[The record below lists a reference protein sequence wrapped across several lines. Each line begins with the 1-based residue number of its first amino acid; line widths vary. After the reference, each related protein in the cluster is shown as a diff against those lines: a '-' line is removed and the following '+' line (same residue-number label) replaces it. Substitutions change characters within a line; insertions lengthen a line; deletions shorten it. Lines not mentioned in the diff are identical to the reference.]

1 VIFLYHPGL
10 PPSANNA
17 YVNLPHGGRR
27 LSKEGEKYKNE
38 TLAFFTRT
46 YRKELLTFKKNT
58 PYLVAMTFFFDAVET
73 KGWAS
78 GKAESRYKKFDAT
91 NRPKLLEDVLKDA
104 AGIDDSQNL
113 DVYLR
118 KRDVAQCPH
127 NIRWKE
133 ATIAH
138 APNRHGEEHVDIMI
152 WDLEK
157 EANPFDAAFRSHT

>member
-1 VIFLYHPGL
+1 MIFLYHPGL

-38 TLAFFTRT
+38 TLAFFART

-58 PYLVAMTFFFDAVET
+58 PYLVAMTFFFDALET

-118 KRDVAQCPH
+118 KRDVAQCPVQASGSTPAH
-127 NIRWKE
+127 IRL
-133 ATIAH
+133 
-138 APNRHGEEHVDIMI
+138 GEHVDIMI

>member
-1 VIFLYHPGL
+1 MITLYHPGL

-38 TLAFFTRT
+38 TISYFSRT
-46 YRKELLTFKKNT
+46 YRRELMTIKPNT
-58 PYLVAMTFFFDAVET
+58 PYLMVMTFYFDRIENE
-73 KGWAS
+73 GWAT
-78 GKAESRYKKFDAT
+78 GAAKTRYKKFDAT

-118 KRDVAQCPH
+118 KRAVKDCPVH
-127 NIRWKE
+127 
-133 ATIAH
+133 
-138 APNRHGEEHVDIMI
+138 HGSAIVQLQEHVDIMI

-157 EANPFDAAFRSHT
+157 EANPFDGVLRSHP

>member
-1 VIFLYHPGL
+1 MIALYHPGL

-17 YVNLPHGGRR
+17 YVNLPRGGRR

-38 TLAFFTRT
+38 TLAFFART
-46 YRKELLTFKKNT
+46 YRRELMTFQKNR
-58 PYLVAMTFFFDAVET
+58 PYLVAMTFFFDAIET
-73 KGWAS
+73 KGWAE

-91 NRPKLLEDVLKDA
+91 NRPKLLEDVLKEA

-118 KRDVAQCPH
+118 KRNVKDCAVTVPGH
-127 NIRWKE
+127 
-133 ATIAH
+133 TI
-138 APNRHGEEHVDIMI
+138 EHVDILI

-157 EANPFDAAFRSHT
+157 EANPFDAAFRSNS

>member
-1 VIFLYHPGL
+1 MIFLYHPGL

-17 YVNLPHGGRR
+17 YANLPRGGRR
-27 LSKEGEKYKNE
+27 LTKEGEKYKNE
-38 TLAFFTRT
+38 TLAFFART

-58 PYLVAMTFFFDAVET
+58 PYLMAMTFFFDEIET

-91 NRPKLLEDVLKDA
+91 NRPKLLEDVFKDA

-118 KRDVAQCPH
+118 KRSARDCPIAVAGH
-127 NIRWKE
+127 SI
-133 ATIAH
+133 
-138 APNRHGEEHVDIMI
+138 EHVDLMI

-157 EANPFDAAFRSHT
+157 EANPFDAAFRPHT

>member
-1 VIFLYHPGL
+1 MITLYHPGL

-27 LSKEGEKYKNE
+27 LSKEGEKYKHE
-38 TLAFFTRT
+38 TIAHFTRN
-46 YRKELLTFKKNT
+46 YRREFMIFKPNT
-58 PYLVAMTFFFDAVET
+58 PYLMVMSFYFDAIENA
-73 KGWAS
+73 GWAT
-78 GKAESRYKKFDAT
+78 GTAKTRYKKFDAT

-118 KRDVAQCPH
+118 KRAIADCRIPHPSGVAGQPLLQ
-127 NIRWKE
+127 
-133 ATIAH
+133 
-138 APNRHGEEHVDIMI
+138 EHVDIMI

-157 EANPFDAAFRSHT
+157 EANPFDGALRQHP

>member
-1 VIFLYHPGL
+1 MIFLYHPGL

-27 LSKEGEKYKNE
+27 LSKDGEKYKHE
-38 TLAFFTRT
+38 LMAYFTRT
-46 YRKELLTFKKNT
+46 YRREFMIFKPNT
-58 PYLVAMTFFFDAVET
+58 PYLMVMSFYFDCIENN
-73 KGWAS
+73 GWAT
-78 GKAESRYKKFDAT
+78 GKSKTRYKKFDAT

-118 KRDVAQCPH
+118 KRPTVMCPYMARPGAEH
-127 NIRWKE
+127 NV
-133 ATIAH
+133 
-138 APNRHGEEHVDIMI
+138 EHVDIMI

-157 EANPFDAAFRSHT
+157 EANPFDAALPRP

>member
-1 VIFLYHPGL
+1 MIFLYHPGL

-58 PYLVAMTFFFDAVET
+58 PYLVAMTFFFDDIET

-118 KRDVAQCPH
+118 KRNVRDCPDFPAH
-127 NIRWKE
+127 N
-133 ATIAH
+133 
-138 APNRHGEEHVDIMI
+138 GEHVDLMI
-152 WDLEK
+152 WDLDK
-157 EANPFDAAFRSHT
+157 EANPFDAAFRSHA

>member
-1 VIFLYHPGL
+1 MIFMHHPGL

-27 LSKEGEKYKNE
+27 LNKEGEKYKHE
-38 TLAFFTRT
+38 TLAYIVRN
-46 YRKELLTFKKNT
+46 YRRELMIFKPNV
-58 PYLVAMTFFFDAVET
+58 PYLMVMSFYFDAIENA
-73 KGWAS
+73 GWAT
-78 GKAESRYKKFDAT
+78 KTAKTRYKKFDAT

-118 KRDVAQCPH
+118 KRSVADCPVYQTGIH
-127 NIRWKE
+127 V
-133 ATIAH
+133 T
-138 APNRHGEEHVDIMI
+138 HGIEHVDIMI

-157 EANPFDAAFRSHT
+157 EANPFDAVLRPHP